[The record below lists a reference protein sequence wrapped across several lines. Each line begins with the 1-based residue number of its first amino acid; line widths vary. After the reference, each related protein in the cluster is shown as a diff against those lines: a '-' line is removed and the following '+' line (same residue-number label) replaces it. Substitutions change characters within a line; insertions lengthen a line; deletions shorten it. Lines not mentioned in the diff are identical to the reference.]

1 MQYITRERIGKLSC
15 WTARGGDS
23 VPRVFPTGERGTIGI
38 MRVSRLELYDFRNY
52 TTCRIEP
59 GAGLNVFVGANA
71 QGKTNLL
78 EAVGVLATTKSV
90 RAGRDTEMVRFGAEA
105 CRIVAEV
112 VKETGSGDTLL
123 EIAIGAGNPQSSAER
138 KLVKINHGKQ
148 TRIADLI
155 GHLNAVF
162 FSSLDL
168 DIVRGEPTERRRFL
182 DYEIAQV
189 SPAYLVA
196 YAQFKKALEQR
207 NRLLKD
213 IRFGAMSPDALD
225 AWTEQ
230 IVRHGARLIERR
242 RAYIAQL
249 AHHAGAVQRG
259 ITDGAETLTVE
270 YCPSF
275 ALDTGA
281 VGEAEIAE
289 QFRDALAA
297 MRREE
302 LARGSTLLGPQ
313 RDDLQFRVGADAKG
327 ATDVRLYGSQGQ
339 QRTVAL
345 SLRLAERRLLEEM
358 VGEPP
363 VVLLDDVLSDLDER
377 RRKEVLALSLTGGQ
391 QTFLTVTETDA
402 LPKEARD
409 AATIWEVNAGT
420 VTRRGGRKAVQ

>member
-1 MQYITRERIGKLSC
+1 
-15 WTARGGDS
+15 
-23 VPRVFPTGERGTIGI
+23 
-38 MRVSRLELYDFRNY
+38 MRVSRLELFDFRNY
-52 TTCRIEP
+52 NHLRIEP
-59 GAGLNVFVGANA
+59 GAGLNVFVGNNA

-78 EAVGVLATTKSV
+78 EAVCALATTKSV
-90 RAGRDTEMVRFGAEA
+90 RAGRDNEMVRFGAEA

-112 VKETGSGDTLL
+112 VKDTGSGDTLL
-123 EIAIGAGNPQSSAER
+123 EMAINAPSSTERGGGVER

-189 SPAYLVA
+189 SPAYLIA
-196 YAQFKKALEQR
+196 YAQFRKGLEQR
-207 NRLLKD
+207 NRLLKE
-213 IRFGAMSPDALD
+213 IRFGVVSADALD

-230 IVRHGARLIERR
+230 IIRHGARLMERR
-242 RAYIAQL
+242 RAYITQL
-249 AHHAGAVQRG
+249 AHHADTVQRS

-275 ALDTGA
+275 AIPDGA
-281 VGEAEIAE
+281 VTEADIAE
-289 QFRDALAA
+289 TFRLALSVV
-297 MRREE
+297 RRDE

-313 RDDLQFRVGADAKG
+313 RDDLSFLVGGDAAS

-345 SLRLAERRLLEEM
+345 ALRLAERKLLEEM

-377 RRKEVLALSLTGGQ
+377 RRKEVLALSLTGGLSWLQ
-391 QTFLTVTETDA
+391 RTVPTCSVSPFFGSSQRSSQSSPSSA
-402 LPKEARD
+402 
-409 AATIWEVNAGT
+409 
-420 VTRRGGRKAVQ
+420 

>member
-1 MQYITRERIGKLSC
+1 
-15 WTARGGDS
+15 
-23 VPRVFPTGERGTIGI
+23 
-38 MRVSRLELYDFRNY
+38 MRVSRLELFDFRNY
-52 TTCRIEP
+52 DHLRIEP
-59 GAGLNVFVGANA
+59 GAGLNVFVGNNA

-78 EAVGVLATTKSV
+78 EAVCTLATTKSV
-90 RAGRDTEMVRFGAEA
+90 RAGRDNEMVRFGAEA

-123 EIAIGAGNPQSSAER
+123 EMAIGAGTPQSTAER

-148 TRIADLI
+148 SRIADLI

-168 DIVRGEPTERRRFL
+168 DIVRGDPTERRRFL

-189 SPAYLVA
+189 SPAYLIA
-196 YAQFKKALEQR
+196 YAQFRKALEQR

-213 IRFGAMSPDALD
+213 IRFGSVSADALD
-225 AWTEQ
+225 TWTEQ
-230 IVRHGARLIERR
+230 IIRHGARLMERR
-242 RAYIAQL
+242 RSYITQL
-249 AHHAGAVQRG
+249 AQHADTVQRS

-275 ALDTGA
+275 VIPEGA
-281 VGEAEIAE
+281 VSEADIAE
-289 QFRDALAA
+289 SFRTALTAV
-297 MRREE
+297 RRDE

-313 RDDLQFRVGADAKG
+313 RDDLLFRVGADAVV

-345 SLRLAERRLLEEM
+345 ALRLAERRLLEEM

-391 QTFLTVTETDA
+391 QTFLTVTEAEA
-402 LPKEARD
+402 LPEEARS
-409 AATIWEVNAGT
+409 AATIWEVKAGV
-420 VTRRGGRKAVQ
+420 VTRRGAPS

>member
-1 MQYITRERIGKLSC
+1 
-15 WTARGGDS
+15 
-23 VPRVFPTGERGTIGI
+23 
-38 MRVSRLELYDFRNY
+38 MRVSRLELFDFRNY
-52 TTCRIEP
+52 DQVHIEP
-59 GAGLNVFVGANA
+59 AAGLNVFVGANA

-78 EAVGVLATTKSV
+78 EAVCALATTKSV
-90 RAGRDTEMVRFGAEA
+90 RAGRDNEMVRFGAEA
-105 CRIVAEV
+105 CRIVAAV

-123 EIAIGAGNPQSSAER
+123 EMAIGAGTPQSTAER

-148 TRIADLI
+148 PRIADLI

-168 DIVRGEPTERRRFL
+168 DIVRGDPSERRRFL

-189 SPAYLVA
+189 SPAYLIA
-196 YAQFKKALEQR
+196 YAQFRKALEQR

-213 IRFGAMSPDALD
+213 IRFGSVSADALD
-225 AWTEQ
+225 TWTEQ
-230 IVRHGARLIERR
+230 IIRHGARLMERR
-242 RAYIAQL
+242 RSYITQL
-249 AHHAGAVQRG
+249 AQHADTVQRS

-275 ALDTGA
+275 VIPEGA
-281 VGEAEIAE
+281 VSEGDIAE
-289 QFRDALAA
+289 AFRAALTAV
-297 MRREE
+297 RRDE

-313 RDDLQFRVGADAKG
+313 RDDLLFRVGSDAAT

-345 SLRLAERRLLEEM
+345 ALRLAERRLLEEM

-391 QTFLTVTETDA
+391 QTFLTVTEAEA
-402 LPKEARD
+402 LPEEARN
-409 AATIWEVNAGT
+409 AATIWEVKAGV
-420 VTRRGGRKAVQ
+420 VTRRGE

>member
-1 MQYITRERIGKLSC
+1 
-15 WTARGGDS
+15 
-23 VPRVFPTGERGTIGI
+23 
-38 MRVSRLELYDFRNY
+38 MRVSRLELFDFRNY
-52 TTCRIEP
+52 VYQRVDP
-59 GAGLNVFVGANA
+59 GVGLNVFVGHNA

-78 EAVGVLATTKSV
+78 EAVCALATTKSV
-90 RAGRDTEMVRFGAEA
+90 RAGRDSEMVRFGAEA

-112 VKETGSGDTLL
+112 TKDTGSGDTLL
-123 EIAIGAGNPQSSAER
+123 ELAIGAGTPNVANTSTTRIAER

-148 TRIADLI
+148 PRIADLI

-189 SPAYLVA
+189 SPAYLIA
-196 YAQFKKALEQR
+196 FAQFRKALEQR

-213 IRFGAMSPDALD
+213 IRFGTAGVDALD

-230 IVRHGARLIERR
+230 IIRHGSRLMERR
-242 RAYIAQL
+242 RAYIGGL
-249 AHHAGAVQRG
+249 AHHADAVQRG
-259 ITDGAETLTVE
+259 ITDGAETLTIE

-275 ALDTGA
+275 VLPDGVVA
-281 VGEAEIAE
+281 EADIAE
-289 QFRDALAA
+289 LFRTALSAV
-297 MRREE
+297 RREE
-302 LARGSTLLGPQ
+302 LARASTLLGPQ
-313 RDDLQFRVGADAKG
+313 RDDLQFRVGADSAS

-345 SLRLAERRLLEEM
+345 SLRLAERELLEEM

-377 RRKEVLALSLTGGQ
+377 RRKEVLALSLSGGQ
-391 QTFLTVTETDA
+391 QTFLTVTETNA
-402 LPKEARD
+402 LPPEARD
-409 AATIWEVNAGT
+409 AATIWEVKAGV
-420 VTRRGGRKAVQ
+420 VTRRES

>member
-1 MQYITRERIGKLSC
+1 
-15 WTARGGDS
+15 
-23 VPRVFPTGERGTIGI
+23 
-38 MRVSRLELYDFRNY
+38 MRVSRLELFDFRNY
-52 TTCRIEP
+52 ETCRIEP
-59 GAGLNVFVGANA
+59 GAGLNVLVGANA

-123 EIAIGAGNPQSSAER
+123 EIAIGAGGAQSTAVSASTARVSER

-189 SPAYLVA
+189 SPAYLLA

-230 IVRHGARLIERR
+230 IIRHGARLMERR

-249 AHHAGAVQRG
+249 AHHADTVQRG

-289 QFRDALAA
+289 AFRVALAG

-313 RDDLQFRVGADAKG
+313 RDDLQFRVGTDAAS

-345 SLRLAERRLLEEM
+345 ALRLAERRLLEEM

-402 LPKEARD
+402 LPPEARD
-409 AATIWEVNAGT
+409 AATIWEVNAG
-420 VTRRGGRKAVQ
+420 VITRRGG